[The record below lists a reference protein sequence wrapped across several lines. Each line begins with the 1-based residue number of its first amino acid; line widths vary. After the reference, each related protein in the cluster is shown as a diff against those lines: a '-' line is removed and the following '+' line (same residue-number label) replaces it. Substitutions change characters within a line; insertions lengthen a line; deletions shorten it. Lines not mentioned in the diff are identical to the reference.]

1 MIANNMILSSK
12 FSVIADELLTTHQ
25 MYAADA
31 ATIEQGLPGCEL
43 MENAGRGVVV
53 EITKRF
59 QCQPVLVICG
69 PGNNGGDGF
78 VIARLLKE
86 RGWPTRL
93 VFLGTL
99 NSLSPDAADK
109 AKRWSGETEKFTTDC
124 LNNTGLVVDAIFGAG
139 LTRNIEGDAAR
150 VIEEINCRGLTCI
163 AVDIPSGIDGNTGE
177 ILGVAPH
184 CELTVTFFRK
194 KPGHF
199 LYPGRR
205 LSGEISLV
213 DICINTEVLRDIKA
227 TIFQN
232 NPKQWVNELPS
243 SNFSDHKFKRG
254 CALIVGGLKMT
265 GAARLAARS
274 AARAGAGL
282 VTIACPPEAKSIYSN
297 DDPSFLIKSF
307 SDADDFVHLLSDER
321 ITSVLI
327 GPGCG
332 VNQTTIDITLA
343 TLKTDKFVVL
353 DADALTVFGDC
364 RNDLIEAIQTG
375 NVVLTPHEGEFSR
388 LFNYTGDKLARCR
401 AAATETGAAVILKG
415 ADTVIA
421 APDGKAIIN
430 SNAPST
436 LATAG
441 SGDVLS
447 GVITGLLAQGMGS
460 FLGAAASV
468 WIHGQAAANFG
479 VGLIASDIP
488 QLLPNILKQLNQ
500 ENVE

>member
-1 MIANNMILSSK
+1 MIENNMALSSRY
-12 FSVIADELLTTHQ
+12 SVIADELLTTHQ
-25 MYAADA
+25 MYAADL
-31 ATIEQGLPGCEL
+31 ATIEKGLSGSVL

-59 QCQPVLVICG
+59 ESQPVLVICG

-93 VFLGTL
+93 VFLGSL
-99 NSLSPDAADK
+99 NSLSPDAAEK
-109 AKRWSGETEKFTTDC
+109 AKRWSGETEKVTSDC
-124 LNNTGLVVDAIFGAG
+124 LDNTGLVVDAIFGAG
-139 LTRNIEGDAAR
+139 LKRKIEGDAAR
-150 VIEEINCRGLTCI
+150 VIKEVNRRGLTCI

-177 ILGVAPH
+177 ILGVAPY

-194 KPGHF
+194 KPGHL
-199 LYPGRR
+199 LYPGKN

-213 DICINTEVLRDIKA
+213 DIGVNNEVLSDIKA
-227 TIFQN
+227 TTFQN
-232 NPKQWVNELPS
+232 NPKQWLNELPS
-243 SNFSDHKFKRG
+243 PNFSDHKFKRG
-254 CALIVGGLKMT
+254 SALIVGGATMT

-282 VTIACPPEAKSIYSN
+282 VTIAAPAAAANIYSN
-297 DDPSFLIKSF
+297 DDPSFLIKTF
-307 SDADDFVHLLSDER
+307 NNAGEFVHLLADDR
-321 ITSVLI
+321 ITAVLI

-343 TLKTDKFVVL
+343 TLKKDKFVVL
-353 DADALTVFGDC
+353 DADALTVFEGR
-364 RNDLIEAIQTG
+364 RNDLMEAIQTG

-401 AAATETGAAVILKG
+401 AAAAETGAAVLLKG
-415 ADTVIA
+415 ADTVVA

-430 SNAPST
+430 SNAPAA

-447 GVITGLLAQGMGS
+447 GLIVGLLAQGMGS
-460 FLGAAASV
+460 FVGAAASV
-468 WIHGQAAANFG
+468 WIHGQAAENFG
-479 VGLIASDIP
+479 MGLIASDIP
-488 QLLPNILKQLNQ
+488 QLLPNIFKQLNQ
-500 ENVE
+500 EFIE